1 MSGSGSGGYYIPL
14 YRKSEDVSCSKIN
27 IDTVLIDPRDIIGKL
42 TVGDILAVKLVDGM
56 LLAYYGD
63 EIVGTIEIP
72 EQNVLVRCIKSGTV
86 YIAAILSIVGEKCKV
101 KITPL
106 Q

>member
-1 MSGSGSGGYYIPL
+1 MSGSGSGGHYIPL
-14 YRKSEDVSCSKIN
+14 YRKSEDLSSSKIN
-27 IDTVLIDPRDIIGKL
+27 IDTVLVDPQDIIGKL
-42 TVGDILAVKLVDGM
+42 SVGDILVVRLEDDM
-56 LLAYYGD
+56 LLTYYGE
-63 EIVGTIEIP
+63 EIVGTIEIL

-86 YIAAILSIVGEKCKV
+86 YIATILSIVGEKCKV

>member
-1 MSGSGSGGYYIPL
+1 MSGSGSGGYYIPP
-14 YRKSEDVSCSKIN
+14 YRRSEDLVCSKIN
-27 IDTVLIDPRDIIGKL
+27 IDTVLVDPRGIIDNL
-42 TVGDILAVKLVDGM
+42 TVGDILIVKLVDEM
-56 LLAYYGD
+56 LFAYYGE
-63 EIVGTIEIP
+63 EIVGAIEIP

-86 YIAAILSIVGEKCKV
+86 YIATILSIEGKICKV

>member
-14 YRKSEDVSCSKIN
+14 HRKSEDLSCSKIN
-27 IDTVLIDPRDIIGKL
+27 IDTVLVDPQDIIGKL
-42 TVGDILAVKLVDGM
+42 SVGDILVVRLEDDM
-56 LLAYYGD
+56 LLTYYGE
-63 EIVGTIEIP
+63 EIVGTIEIL

-86 YIAAILSIVGEKCKV
+86 YIATILSIVGEKCKV

>member
-14 YRKSEDVSCSKIN
+14 YRKSEDLSCSKIN
-27 IDTVLIDPRDIIGKL
+27 IDTVLVDPQDIIGKL
-42 TVGDILAVKLVDGM
+42 SVGDILVVRLEDDM
-56 LLAYYGD
+56 LLTYYGE
-63 EIVGTIEIP
+63 EIVGTIEIL

-86 YIAAILSIVGEKCKV
+86 YIATILSIVGENCKV